1 MTIYPDRLPT
11 WSIVMP
17 TYNRTEILEKTLR
30 HLAVQDYPR
39 DKFEVL
45 AVDNSTEPVEAMMQ
59 RVAAE
64 TGANLYYVR
73 DDHRLPAI
81 KRNTG
86 WRQSSGELVL
96 FMNDDAFARPDFL
109 LQHVAAHRRQ
119 APQDVAVVG
128 QVPQSPEMPITPFL
142 EWFRPFSYWELT
154 DGQRLTWMYCWSMN
168 LSIPRRVLADHHIAF
183 HEDWPEIGQEDLQLG
198 YQLVQAGIPLYYCAS
213 AIAEHYHPH
222 TLASAAAVQRYIGRG
237 LHDLQRLVPEP
248 GILERYGI
256 FMWRQPPDRIAKG
269 LLKRAI
275 FNRATIPVVTRYLDT
290 RARNNALTVHLYWK
304 VLNYWTTTGYREA
317 APLARERARQARIGV
332 QGA

>member
-1 MTIYPDRLPT
+1 MGIDDDGGPRLPSVT
-11 WSIVMP
+11 VVMP

-45 AVDNSTEPVEAMMQ
+45 AVDNSTEPVEAMVQ

-183 HEDWPEIGQEDLQLG
+183 HEDWPEIGQEDL
-198 YQLVQAGIPLYYCAS
+198 
-213 AIAEHYHPH
+213 
-222 TLASAAAVQRYIGRG
+222 
-237 LHDLQRLVPEP
+237 
-248 GILERYGI
+248 
-256 FMWRQPPDRIAKG
+256 
-269 LLKRAI
+269 
-275 FNRATIPVVTRYLDT
+275 
-290 RARNNALTVHLYWK
+290 
-304 VLNYWTTTGYREA
+304 
-317 APLARERARQARIGV
+317 
-332 QGA
+332 